1 MRRPTIFSPTCR
13 GCARSRPPMH
23 DALVISQIILWIAV
37 AALSAIVLALI
48 RQIGVLH
55 ERIAPMGALTIDKGP
70 SVGDKSPVFELAD
83 LANRPVAIGAAR
95 ADGRSQLLM

>member
-1 MRRPTIFSPTCR
+1 MR
-13 GCARSRPPMH
+13 

-37 AALSAIVLALI
+37 VGLSAVVLALI

-70 SVGDKSPVFELAD
+70 KVGDKSPVFELTDWQIARSRS
-83 LANRPVAIGAAR
+83 ASRAPTAA
-95 ADGRSQLLM
+95 ASS